1 MRNILPLVMITALC
15 ACNTINE
22 NHVKPKESKIFE
34 PEAYALSTITQGKTD
49 SLHIIS
55 SIQKDY
61 DNILLNSIMVI
72 DGKVVLTI
80 SETLAKEMDIPDEIY
95 KRYTSLIS
103 KGE

>member
-22 NHVKPKESKIFE
+22 NHVKPNESKIFE
-34 PEAYALSTITQGKTD
+34 PEAYSLSTITQGKTD
-49 SLHIIS
+49 SLLIIS

-72 DGKVVLTI
+72 DDN
-80 SETLAKEMDIPDEIY
+80 S
-95 KRYTSLIS
+95 SLIL
-103 KGE
+103 